1 MRSRHHLL
9 CHLLS
14 RLGYKNVHVYEK
26 SSRGGGLISS
36 EIPKNRSSL
45 SGLDFEIRL
54 MTDLGV
60 KVFYNKALGEDMT
73 VESLK
78 NEGYKAVFLG
88 TGLP

>member
-1 MRSRHHLL
+1 MA
-9 CHLLS
+9 
-14 RLGYKNVHVYEK
+14 RLGYKNVHVYERDQ
-26 SSRGGGLISS
+26 RGGGLISS
-36 EIPKNRSSL
+36 EIPRNRSSL

-60 KVFYNKALGEDMT
+60 KVFYNQSLGTDFT

-88 TGLP
+88 SGLP